1 MGLQDIM
8 NTKKR
13 KQRATGFIE
22 QRTGRAFLAPT
33 VIILL
38 ALTIFPFLLTIIFSF
53 SRITFAAGGVQLHF
67 AGLANWSRLFADARL
82 WNALLNT
89 LILVVF
95 GVSVQFLIGLW
106 LALLVNRK
114 IKGQGFFKVLFLL
127 PMLLAPIT
135 VGYMGRMMFSF
146 VRGPI
151 NDIFQLVGLERIE
164 WLISG
169 DVALLSILLTD
180 IWQWTPLMFLM
191 LFVGLQA
198 IPKEFEEAA
207 NIDGAAGWQL
217 FRYITLPL
225 LAPMVLAAILFRT
238 IEAFKIIDIIFIMT
252 GGGPGLSTESMTLF
266 AYISGLR
273 TFDISYGSAIS
284 FTLFI
289 PVLLGIGVFL
299 AMTRRYRT
307 VTFE

>member
-1 MGLQDIM
+1 M

-13 KQRATGFIE
+13 KQRATEFIE

-38 ALTIFPFLLTIIFSF
+38 ALTLFPFLLTIVFSF
-53 SRITFAAGGVQLHF
+53 SQITFAAGGVQLHF

-135 VGYMGRMMFSF
+135 VGYMGRMMFSY

-151 NDIFQLVGLERIE
+151 NDIFHLVGLERIE

-169 DVALLSILLTD
+169 DEALLSILLTD
-180 IWQWTPLMFLM
+180 IWQWTPLIFLL

-217 FRYITLPL
+217 FRHITLPL
-225 LAPMVLAAILFRT
+225 LAPVAIAAILFRT
-238 IEAFKIIDIIFIMT
+238 VEAFKIVDIIFIMT

-289 PVLLGIGVFL
+289 PVLLSIGVFL
-299 AMTRRYRT
+299 AMTRRYRI
-307 VTFE
+307 VTFD

>member
-1 MGLQDIM
+1 M

-13 KQRATGFIE
+13 KQRATEFIE

-289 PVLLGIGVFL
+289 PVLLSIGVFL

>member
-1 MGLQDIM
+1 M
-8 NTKKR
+8 NAKKR
-13 KQRATGFIE
+13 KQRATGFSE

-38 ALTIFPFLLTIIFSF
+38 ALTIFPFLLTIILSF
-53 SRITFAAGGVQLHF
+53 SRITFADGVHIHF

-82 WNALLNT
+82 WNALSNT
-89 LILVVF
+89 FILVVV

-169 DVALLSILLTD
+169 DEALLSILLTD
-180 IWQWTPLMFLM
+180 IWQWTPLIFLL

-217 FRYITLPL
+217 FRHITLPL

-238 IEAFKIIDIIFIMT
+238 IEAFKIVDIIFIMT

-289 PVLLGIGVFL
+289 PVLLSIGVFL

>member
-1 MGLQDIM
+1 M

-252 GGGPGLSTESMTLF
+252 GGGARAKHGEYDPICVHLGAAHLRYLVRFRDILHPVYTGTSGHRC
-266 AYISGLR
+266 IS
-273 TFDISYGSAIS
+273 SYD
-284 FTLFI
+284 TQI
-289 PVLLGIGVFL
+289 PHSDL
-299 AMTRRYRT
+299 
-307 VTFE
+307 

>member
-1 MGLQDIM
+1 M
-8 NTKKR
+8 NAKKR
-13 KQRATGFIE
+13 KQRATEFIE

-38 ALTIFPFLLTIIFSF
+38 ALTLFPFLLTIVFSF
-53 SRITFAAGGVQLHF
+53 SQITFAAGGVQIHF

-135 VGYMGRMMFSF
+135 VGYMGRMMFSY

-151 NDIFQLVGLERIE
+151 NDILHLVGLERIE

-180 IWQWTPLMFLM
+180 IWQWTPLIFLL

-217 FRYITLPL
+217 FRHITLPL
-225 LAPMVLAAILFRT
+225 LAPVAIAAILFRT
-238 IEAFKIIDIIFIMT
+238 VEAFKIVDIIFIMT

-289 PVLLGIGVFL
+289 PVLLSIGVFL
-299 AMTRRYRT
+299 AMTRRYRI
-307 VTFE
+307 VTFD

>member
-1 MGLQDIM
+1 M
-8 NTKKR
+8 TAKKR
-13 KQRATGFIE
+13 KQRVAEFSE
-22 QRTGRAFLAPT
+22 QRIGRAFLAPT

-38 ALTIFPFLLTIIFSF
+38 ALTIFPFLLTLVLSF
-53 SRITFAAGGVQLHF
+53 SRVTFVSGIRFHF
-67 AGLANWSRLFADARL
+67 AGLANWARLFADARL

-89 LILVVF
+89 TIIVAV

-135 VGYMGRMMFSF
+135 VGYMGRMMFSHL
-146 VRGPI
+146 RGPI
-151 NDIFQLVGLERIE
+151 NDILHRVGLDRIE

-169 DVALLSILLTD
+169 DTALLSIILTD
-180 IWQWTPLMFLM
+180 IWQWTPLMFLI

-198 IPKEFEEAA
+198 IPKEFVEAA
-207 NIDGAAGWQL
+207 SIDGASGGKL

-225 LAPMVLAAILFRT
+225 LAPAALAAILFRT
-238 IEAFKIIDIIFIMT
+238 VESFKIVDIIFIMT
-252 GGGPGLSTESMTLF
+252 GGGPGLSTESMTLL

-273 TFDISYGSAIS
+273 TLDLSYGSAIS

-289 PVLLGIGVFL
+289 PVLLSIGVFL
-299 AMTRRYRT
+299 VMTRRYRA